1 MSLWHFSNLCQDV
14 LAHTHSVGIFELIS
28 VKFALSS
35 FPISHKV
42 LCRLS
47 PFFPRLEEF
56 EADNASGN
64 FINIFCTSTN
74 ALFVCAKIVRFL
86 LFRKYLIEF
95 HAPKAETTA
104 SITLIIVKT
113 TSSIQTQVVIL
124 KVLMI
129 ISSAVAE
136 PR

>member
-1 MSLWHFSNLCQDV
+1 MKC
-14 LAHTHSVGIFELIS
+14 T
-28 VKFALSS
+28 K
-35 FPISHKV
+35 
-42 LCRLS
+42 LS

-86 LFRKYLIEF
+86 LFRKYLIEL

-113 TSSIQTQVVIL
+113 TSNMPIILPVLFSYSTEESEHSYRTQMQVPAHSRHSMQTVQLHLKIL
-124 KVLMI
+124 FPSFPNTPHLVKI
-129 ISSAVAE
+129 
-136 PR
+136 